1 MDFKNYLKELKEKG
15 AIINIAIPGIGI
27 TKIKINNIVEDIVE
41 LEEEKGGNVYF
52 LHYTNVIVV
61 T

>member
-15 AIINIAIPGIGI
+15 SIVNITMPGIGI

-41 LEEEKGGNVYF
+41 LEDEKGGNVYF
-52 LHYTNVIVV
+52 LHYTNIIIV